1 MRIIAGT
8 ARNLELAAVPDC
20 EVRPTAVRARKALFD
35 SLGSWSNLVVLDL
48 FSGTGAL
55 ALEAASRG
63 AARIVMVENDPAHQ
77 ACIREN
83 CRRVAASGAGAEMLL
98 AECDAMRPERYLD
111 RLTDAPDI
119 VFADPPY
126 AMRAHGKIL
135 SLIKRFDLLECGG
148 MVVFEHDSSECV
160 TDEDFNADTRK
171 CGTTA
176 LTFLSKKEVLHL
188 LLHHTQNE
196 SL

>member
-83 CRRVAASGAGAEMLL
+83 CRRVAASGAGAEMRL

-126 AMRAHGKIL
+126 AISGACFRGLMDNSIFAQKLGGARLVWEIPDTPGAQADFLRASALAESNFRRFGGTLFLLGKF
-135 SLIKRFDLLECGG
+135 K
-148 MVVFEHDSSECV
+148 
-160 TDEDFNADTRK
+160 
-171 CGTTA
+171 
-176 LTFLSKKEVLHL
+176 
-188 LLHHTQNE
+188 
-196 SL
+196 

>member
-8 ARNLELAAVPDC
+8 ARNLELATVPDC

-35 SLGSWSNLVVLDL
+35 SLGIWSGMVALDL

-63 AARIVMVENDPAHQ
+63 ASKIVMVENDPAHQ

-83 CRRVAASGAGAEMLL
+83 CRRVAAAGTEAAMLL

-111 RLTDAPDI
+111 RLSGAPDV

-126 AMRAHGKIL
+126 AISGTCFRELMGNGIFVEKLGGARLVWEIPDSPGAQADFLRTPALAESNFRRFGGTLFLLGKI
-135 SLIKRFDLLECGG
+135 K
-148 MVVFEHDSSECV
+148 
-160 TDEDFNADTRK
+160 
-171 CGTTA
+171 
-176 LTFLSKKEVLHL
+176 
-188 LLHHTQNE
+188 
-196 SL
+196 